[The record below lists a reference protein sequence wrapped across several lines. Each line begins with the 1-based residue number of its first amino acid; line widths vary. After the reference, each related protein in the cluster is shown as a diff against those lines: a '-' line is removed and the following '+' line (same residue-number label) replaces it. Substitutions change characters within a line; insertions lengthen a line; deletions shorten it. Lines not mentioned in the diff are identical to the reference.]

1 MRRQL
6 ALLILVFSFHSAS
19 LADDRQPVPG
29 ESAQKQAADLVQEI
43 LGDQIKAAIR
53 PDEKLALTNRLI
65 EESQKGGDP
74 AERYAILEAA
84 LNVAPD
90 ALAAMPVVKEMA
102 RHFQI
107 DVMKQQA
114 STVWRMSQRAKTS
127 SQHKAV
133 TEAALQLVDELM
145 RQNDYG
151 SATTLAEIAS
161 IAAAKSRDGKL
172 VRETKT
178 KTFEINKGKGKF
190 EKLQTALATLET
202 NPADPTA
209 NLTAGRY
216 YCLEQGDWGRGIPML
231 ALGGDSELGRIA
243 RSELAVQESG
253 QNVGALADAWWAL
266 AGQEEGGIKAAL
278 MTHAAAWY
286 QKALLKQQG
295 LARVRTEKR
304 LEEFRLITAK
314 VTTTSPHNRGGRPAP
329 PGRTRAARSGPLRV
343 LYKQGDQAADDNQ
356 LKPHL
361 KILNSG
367 RDRAAL
373 SEVTLRYW
381 FTVDGPPGQRQKL
394 SVDYA
399 KLDGR
404 NISGT
409 FHRLAKP
416 TSTADSYLEIRFSEQ
431 TAEIEPGRDSGPIQ
445 LRINKTDWKKYNE
458 TNDFSFGGGEPNAD
472 FKEFDRITLYH
483 KGELVWGI
491 EPTPRPRR

>member
-1 MRRQL
+1 M
-6 ALLILVFSFHSAS
+6 
-19 LADDRQPVPG
+19 
-29 ESAQKQAADLVQEI
+29 
-43 LGDQIKAAIR
+43 
-53 PDEKLALTNRLI
+53 
-65 EESQKGGDP
+65 
-74 AERYAILEAA
+74 
-84 LNVAPD
+84 
-90 ALAAMPVVKEMA
+90 
-102 RHFQI
+102 
-107 DVMKQQA
+107 
-114 STVWRMSQRAKTS
+114 
-127 SQHKAV
+127 
-133 TEAALQLVDELM
+133 
-145 RQNDYG
+145 
-151 SATTLAEIAS
+151 
-161 IAAAKSRDGKL
+161 
-172 VRETKT
+172 
-178 KTFEINKGKGKF
+178 
-190 EKLQTALATLET
+190 ATLET
-202 NPADPTA
+202 NPTDPTA
-209 NLTAGRY
+209 NLTAGRH
-216 YCLEQGDWGRGIPML
+216 YCLEQGDWDRGIPML
-231 ALGGDSELGRIA
+231 ALSGDSELGRIA
-243 RSELAVQESG
+243 RGELAVQESG
-253 QNVGALADAWWAL
+253 QSVAALADAWWAL
-266 AGQEEGGIKAAL
+266 AGQKEGDVKAAL
-278 MTHAAAWY
+278 MAHAAAWY
-286 QKALLKQQG
+286 QKALLTQQG

-314 VTTTSPHNRGGRPAP
+314 VTTTSP

-394 SVDYA
+394 TVDYA

-431 TAEIEPGRDSGPIQ
+431 TAGIEPGRDSGPIQ

-472 FKEFDRITLYH
+472 FKEFERITLYH